1 MILKMRD
8 IPEGHSDF
16 SLECDLGSVKD
27 DLPPLCGTMH
37 CEGDINRLGAD
48 IFIHIYYKGMFV
60 LQCSRCLEN
69 YNAPISGELEVT
81 VKDAPGHHGK
91 SGDDELVD
99 FYFDSTLNDELDLS
113 AALFD
118 EIMIETPIMPL
129 CRENCKGVEIKDK
142 DIIVDFDGAPKRD
155 VPAEKEIDP
164 RWEALKK
171 LKSNT

>member
-8 IPEGHSDF
+8 IPEGHSEF
-16 SLECDLGSVKD
+16 SLECDLGSVKG

-48 IFIHIYYKGMFV
+48 IFVHICYRGMFV
-60 LQCSRCLEN
+60 LQCSRCLED
-69 YNAPISGELEVT
+69 YNALISGELEVT
-81 VKDAPGHHGK
+81 VKDAPGRDGK
-91 SGDDELVD
+91 ASDDELVD
-99 FYFDSTLNDELDLS
+99 FYFDSALNDEIDLS

-129 CRENCKGVEIKDK
+129 CRESCKGVEIKDK
-142 DIIVDFDGAPKRD
+142 DIIVDFDGAPKRST
-155 VPAEKEIDP
+155 PEEKEIDP

>member
-16 SLECDLGSVKD
+16 SLECDLDSVKEHI
-27 DLPPLCGTMH
+27 PPLCGTMH
-37 CEGDINRLGAD
+37 CEGDINRLGSD
-48 IFIHIYYKGMFV
+48 IFIHIHYKGMFV
-60 LQCSRCLEN
+60 LQCARCLED

-81 VKDAPGHHGK
+81 VKEAPGRHGK
-91 SGDDELVD
+91 AEDEDELVD
-99 FYFDSTLNDELDLS
+99 FYFDSVSNDDLDLS

-129 CRENCKGVEIKDK
+129 CRKDCSGVEIKDK
-142 DIIVDFDGAPKRD
+142 DILVDFDGVPKKK
-155 VPAEKEIDP
+155 VPVEKEIDP

-171 LKSNT
+171 LKK